1 MVKGNRMMRM
11 FLYCIAFMSLAATGV
26 LAHMDYAGKI
36 HDWCMLRHLTW
47 QTWTCFVV
55 FVTSYAWA
63 KLLKEKS

>member
-1 MVKGNRMMRM
+1 
-11 FLYCIAFMSLAATGV
+11 MSLAATGV